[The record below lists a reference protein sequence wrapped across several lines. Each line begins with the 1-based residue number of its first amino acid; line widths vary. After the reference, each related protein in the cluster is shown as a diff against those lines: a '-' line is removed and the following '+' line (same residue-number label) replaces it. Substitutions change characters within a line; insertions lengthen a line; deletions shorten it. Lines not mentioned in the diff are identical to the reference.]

1 MSPPSSPRPVASAA
15 LPALAARVP
24 WRPLLLLTVTV
35 LTWAPTLH
43 GGAVNYDDPWLIM
56 ENPLLSPG
64 DPAVLPAIW
73 TDLSAGTRLTLG
85 TELLPVRDSSVLLD
99 FALWGDDLRGHHAQN
114 LAWYAL
120 AVLLLHGLLRRLLG
134 DPDRALAG
142 ALIWATMPVH
152 AESLAWLSSRKDVLS
167 AALLFL
173 ALGAGLRGGV
183 AAAPWTLAAM
193 WAKSTAVV
201 APLWLLRA
209 GAPRRTVAATLVVA
223 GAATLL
229 ASHVGRVLGL
239 FAPRHATTPLEW
251 LGFQGHMTARYL
263 QALLWPPSLSPRYPA
278 PGLDLSW
285 GHLPWLA
292 LVALAFRRGP
302 VGLGAA
308 WTLLA
313 LLPVCQ
319 LLPLQN
325 LVADRYL
332 LLPTVGLCLA
342 LAAALPRRLVLPVG
356 LGLALLQAPF
366 AAHRSLAWRDSVSL
380 WADAVEST
388 PTLPDLRVR
397 LAGALTARGEP
408 GDRQAAGEI
417 LARAEAEFP
426 DAPDVVASHALHRM
440 EEGDPGAEEALLRA
454 LALDPDH
461 RKALNNLVV
470 LRLRQGRAAQ
480 TQAAC
485 ARLAAVH
492 PGYPEGWN
500 TCGVAAMQRGEL
512 DLAQAAFEEVLRQ
525 QPFDAAAP
533 CNLGAV
539 AWQRGDP
546 DAAAAAWT
554 TCLERDPAHVE
565 ARRGLELLGRR
576 PPPL

>member
-1 MSPPSSPRPVASAA
+1 MPPSPTPRPAGPSDR
-15 LPALAARVP
+15 LP
-24 WRPLLLLTVTV
+24 WRPLLLLGLLLV
-35 LTWAPTLH
+35 TWAPTVH
-43 GGAVNYDDPWLIM
+43 GGAVNYDDPWLIL
-56 ENPLLSPG
+56 ENPMLRPG

-73 TDLSAGTRLTLG
+73 TDLSAGARLTLG

-120 AVLLLHGLLRRLLG
+120 AALLLYRLLHALVG
-134 DPDRALAG
+134 DRDRALAG
-142 ALIWATMPVH
+142 ALVWATMPVH

-173 ALGAGLRGGV
+173 ALLAGLRGG
-183 AAAPWTLAAM
+183 ASAAPWTLAAM

-223 GAATLL
+223 GAATVL

-251 LGFQGHMTARYL
+251 LGFQGHMTARYV

-292 LVALAFRRGP
+292 LVVLAFRRGP

-332 LLPTVGLCLA
+332 LLPSVGLCLA
-342 LAAALPRRLVLPVG
+342 LAGALPRRLVLPLG
-356 LGLALLQAPF
+356 IGLALLQAPF
-366 AAHRSLAWRDSVSL
+366 AAHRSLAWRDSVRL

-388 PTLPDLRVR
+388 PSLSDLRVR
-397 LAGALTARGEP
+397 LAGALTARGAP
-408 GDRQAAGEI
+408 GDREAAGRV
-417 LARAEAEFP
+417 LAQAEAEFP
-426 DAPDVVASHALHRM
+426 DAPDVVASLALHRM
-440 EEGDPGAEEALLRA
+440 EEGDPRAEEGLLRA

-470 LRLRQGRAAQ
+470 LRLQQGRAAE
-480 TQAAC
+480 TEVAC

-500 TCGVAAMQRGEL
+500 TCGVAAMRRG
-512 DLAQAAFEEVLRQ
+512 DLERAQAAFEEVLRQ
-525 QPFDAAAP
+525 QPFDASAP

-539 AWQRGDP
+539 AWLRGDP
-546 DAAAAAWT
+546 VAAAAAWT
-554 TCLERDPAHVE
+554 TCLERDPTQAE
-565 ARRGLELLGRR
+565 ARQGLERLGSPL
-576 PPPL
+576 PP